1 VNTNSNMNKIV
12 IITFIMAA
20 IAIANCTT
28 KNQVKKTND
37 YSSLANIK
45 TPKKKLIEINYNLP
59 DDSLSMNDSA
69 KKEFVKS
76 FNKGQIVYNL
86 ICAKCHN
93 KIVNGLEVVPD
104 FSLPQ
109 LMDYEIRIQY
119 PIHQERLSPENL
131 SATELDDVVNYLRYK
146 KKSGVHF

>member
-1 VNTNSNMNKIV
+1 MNTNSNMNKIV

-28 KNQVKKTND
+28 KIQVKKTND

-76 FNKGQIVYNL
+76 FDKGQIVYNL

>member
-1 VNTNSNMNKIV
+1 
-12 IITFIMAA
+12 MAA
-20 IAIANCTT
+20 IAIANCNT
-28 KNQVKKTND
+28 KKTVKGIKD
-37 YSSLANIK
+37 SSSISKIK
-45 TPKKKLIEINYNLP
+45 SSNKKLKSINYNLP

-76 FNKGQIVYNL
+76 FDKGQIVYNL